1 MNIHTFLLI
10 IVIRLHLYQR
20 STIRIKEKRE
30 ASTKQM
36 EIEEKELE
44 NKSNSFEEWISCDLL
59 AVAPPSILF
68 SRFLISIF
76 GFISNSTLDQ
86 FCKSSWSKRSDLRTH
101 FYAWRFLWIIVIG
114 TQRTIDTHQLQSHF
128 SCKHKGGRNRKPLT
142 KQSWMY
148 HFLALQYLLIQRT
161 KCCLLNRSYSSTT
174 NKIYRNECV
183 WWRMGTYMVTHISS
197 MLFHFRCNCGCNDLQ
212 KVPSRMQDADDNHTV
227 LWWAVDC
234 RLSTVDPPTNLI
246 HFFSTPPPPSFE
258 KRKKGALFVK
268 IGTAP
273 KILLPWSENFIFCAQ
288 NLSGELWS
296 GCKLVQVS
304 VIYSNKEEIG

>member
-86 FCKSSWSKRSDLRTH
+86 FCKSS
-101 FYAWRFLWIIVIG
+101 
-114 TQRTIDTHQLQSHF
+114 
-128 SCKHKGGRNRKPLT
+128 
-142 KQSWMY
+142 
-148 HFLALQYLLIQRT
+148 
-161 KCCLLNRSYSSTT
+161 
-174 NKIYRNECV
+174 
-183 WWRMGTYMVTHISS
+183 
-197 MLFHFRCNCGCNDLQ
+197 
-212 KVPSRMQDADDNHTV
+212 
-227 LWWAVDC
+227 
-234 RLSTVDPPTNLI
+234 
-246 HFFSTPPPPSFE
+246 
-258 KRKKGALFVK
+258 
-268 IGTAP
+268 
-273 KILLPWSENFIFCAQ
+273 
-288 NLSGELWS
+288 
-296 GCKLVQVS
+296 
-304 VIYSNKEEIG
+304 